1 MIEKAQTA
9 MEYYTIVAVG
19 LIILLPLSVYVY
31 QLLHQYGDNTKIS
44 IAKDAVNELGEK
56 ADWVFSQGPPAK
68 WTYQSFY
75 IPEGIEETSLDNN
88 MILFKVKTSAGI
100 SDIYYQTIAPLDGY
114 IPSKSGYYPIA
125 IIAYTNNV
133 TFEVVS

>member
-9 MEYYTIVAVG
+9 MEYYTIVAIA
-19 LIILLPLSVYVY
+19 LMILLPLSVYVY
-31 QLLHQYGDNTKIS
+31 QLLYQYGDDTKIS
-44 IAKDAVNELGEK
+44 LAKDAVDELGQT
-56 ADWVFSQGPPAK
+56 ADWVFSQGPPARY
-68 WTYQSFY
+68 TFQSFY
-75 IPEGIEETSLDNN
+75 IPEGIENIDLDNN
-88 MILFKVKTSAGI
+88 IILFEVKTSAGI

-125 IIAYTNNV
+125 VIAKEDNV